1 MPRGG
6 SKPGERRGGRKKGT
20 LGKGVGEVRAI
31 AAQYGPAALH
41 ALAKLGGVVTDDDGN
56 LVGEAVSEPARVTA
70 LNSVL
75 DRAYGK
81 ATQPMEHSVDEGLE
95 SILDR
100 IGRV

>member
-1 MPRGG
+1 MA
-6 SKPGERRGGRKKGT
+6 KGRKTGG
-20 LGKGVGEVRAI
+20 GKRGPAKASNEVRAL
-31 AAQYGPAALH
+31 AQQYGPAALH

-95 SILDR
+95 NILDR
-100 IGRV
+100 LGRV